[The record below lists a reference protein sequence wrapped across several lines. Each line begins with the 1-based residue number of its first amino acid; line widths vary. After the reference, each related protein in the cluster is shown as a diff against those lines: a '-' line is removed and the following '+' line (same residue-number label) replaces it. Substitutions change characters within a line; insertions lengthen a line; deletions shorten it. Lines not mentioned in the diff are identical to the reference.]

1 MKITHGMVVSM
12 QYELTDE
19 NNDTLDATE
28 DGELFTYLHGHG
40 NIIPGLEKGL
50 EGLSVGAKPHIIVH
64 PAQGYGE
71 RDPEAQIEVPR
82 EQFPDDADLA
92 PGDRVSIDS
101 PEGEKIFT
109 ITQLDETSVML
120 DGNHPLA
127 GMILHFDIEVADV
140 RPATEEELEHG
151 HAHSG
156 DDHHHH

>member
-1 MKITHGMVVSM
+1 MKITRGMVVSM
-12 QYELTDE
+12 HYELTDE

-28 DGELFTYLHGHG
+28 DGELFTYLHGYG
-40 NIIPGLEKGL
+40 NIIPGLEKSL
-50 EGLSVGAKPHIIVH
+50 EGLSVGDKPHVIVH

-82 EQFPDDADLA
+82 AQFPDDADLA

-109 ITQLDETSVML
+109 ITQLSDVSVML
-120 DGNHPLA
+120 DGNHPLS

>member
-109 ITQLDETSVML
+109 IAQLDEASVIL

-156 DDHHHH
+156 DDHHH

>member
-1 MKITHGMVVSM
+1 MANV
-12 QYELTDE
+12 
-19 NNDTLDATE
+19 TLQRKSTC
-28 DGELFTYLHGHG
+28 
-40 NIIPGLEKGL
+40 
-50 EGLSVGAKPHIIVH
+50 
-64 PAQGYGE
+64 
-71 RDPEAQIEVPR
+71 R
-82 EQFPDDADLA
+82 DDADLS

-101 PEGEKIFT
+101 PEGNKIFT
-109 ITQLDETSVML
+109 IIQVSDVNVML

>member
-1 MKITHGMVVSM
+1 MKITSGMVVSM
-12 QYELTDE
+12 HYELTDE

-28 DGELFTYLHGHG
+28 GGELFTYLHGHG
-40 NIIPGLEKGL
+40 NIIPGLEKSL
-50 EGLSVGAKPHIIVH
+50 EGLSVGDKPHVIVH
-64 PAQGYGE
+64 PAQGYGA

-82 EQFPDDADLA
+82 AQFPDDADLS

-109 ITQLDETSVML
+109 ITQVSDANVML